1 METDPERGPASDRGP
16 DEQCATSDDAC
27 PAGHSVRGRDL
38 AATHDAFRHMRRGST
53 FAILVQNVLYS
64 FSMARTPKARQQ
76 VLDAAARIVRE
87 RGAAALTFEELAGES
102 GVTRGGITYHF
113 PTKDDLLRAL
123 VERDRQRWSE
133 TLGQHGATPGAAV
146 AGRLVAYV
154 RTATTHDPEHRRFV
168 SGMLSAVAHQPEL
181 LDGCRALYR
190 DQLPVLDGGDAA
202 LDALVVLLAADGL
215 FWMEQLGFL
224 DLPMAVREQLIGR
237 LEALAHAAAL
247 PSPSPDS
254 KT

>member
-1 METDPERGPASDRGP
+1 MG
-16 DEQCATSDDAC
+16 
-27 PAGHSVRGRDL
+27 AGSP
-38 AATHDAFRHMRRGST
+38 
-53 FAILVQNVLYS
+53 FAIRVQNVLYS
-64 FSMARTPKARQQ
+64 FQVSRTPKARQQ

-87 RGAAALTFEELAGES
+87 RGAAALTFEELAAES

-123 VERDRQRWSE
+123 VDRDLQRWSE
-133 TLGQHGATPGAAV
+133 TLKQHGAIAGA
-146 AGRLVAYV
+146 GRRLVAYV

-190 DQLPVLDGGDAA
+190 DQLPVLDGSEAT

-224 DLPMAVREQLIGR
+224 DLPMAVRERLIKR
-237 LEALAHAAAL
+237 LEALADAAASAV
-247 PSPSPDS
+247 PSNDP
-254 KT
+254 

>member
-1 METDPERGPASDRGP
+1 MNRVRRSLG
-16 DEQCATSDDAC
+16 AC
-27 PAGHSVRGRDL
+27 PAGRTSRGHELPEPD
-38 AATHDAFRHMRRGST
+38 DAFRHMRRGSN

-64 FSMARTPKARQQ
+64 FEMARTPKARQQ

-87 RGAAALTFEELAGES
+87 RGAAALTFEELAAVS

-123 VERDRQRWSE
+123 VERDRLRWSE
-133 TLGQHGATPGAAV
+133 TLVQHGAVPGGGI

-154 RTATTHDPEHRRFV
+154 RTAATHDPEHRRFV

-190 DQLPVLDGGDAA
+190 EQLPDIEDGDAA
-202 LDALVVLLAADGL
+202 LDALVALLAADGL

-224 DLPMAVREQLIGR
+224 DLPVAVREQLIER
-237 LEALAHAAAL
+237 LEALARAAV
-247 PSPSPDS
+247 SPPAQPDPP
-254 KT
+254 T